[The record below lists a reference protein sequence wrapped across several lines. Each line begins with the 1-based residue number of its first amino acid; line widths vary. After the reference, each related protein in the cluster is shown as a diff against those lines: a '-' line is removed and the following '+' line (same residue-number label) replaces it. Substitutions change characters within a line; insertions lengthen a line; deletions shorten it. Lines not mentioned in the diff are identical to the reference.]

1 MERLQDKNRMSIK
14 LDKSY
19 SDDAMWTKSTGAWV
33 AEKVMDQ
40 SISLLVKSLL

>member
-1 MERLQDKNRMSIK
+1 MKRLQDKKGVSIK

-19 SDDAMWTKSTGAWV
+19 SDDVMWTKSTGAWV
-33 AEKVMDQ
+33 VEKVMDQ